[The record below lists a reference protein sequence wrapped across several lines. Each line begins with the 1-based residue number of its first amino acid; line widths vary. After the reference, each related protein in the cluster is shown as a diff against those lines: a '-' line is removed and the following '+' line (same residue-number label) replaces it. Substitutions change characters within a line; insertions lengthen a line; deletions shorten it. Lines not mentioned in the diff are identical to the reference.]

1 MIPHGYL
8 AHHGILGQKWGVRR
22 YQNPDGSLTAAG
34 KRRISSMNPDKLRN
48 ELHKDIRK
56 TRSKQSGWAEQWA
69 WDTTI
74 GKNSKKAT
82 NKYIN
87 DEKEYTKKNK
97 DTYRMLEQIDEDYI
111 NGDITE
117 DEYNKKYAS
126 YSKKLNYSKYNS
138 MKVYTK
144 NGVERVKE
152 FIDGYGSDINI
163 GYLKDLGYSDDAAK
177 YINTR
182 LLESKVKTIYE

>member
-1 MIPHGYL
+1 
-8 AHHGILGQKWGVRR
+8 
-22 YQNPDGSLTAAG
+22 
-34 KRRISSMNPDKLRN
+34 
-48 ELHKDIRK
+48 
-56 TRSKQSGWAEQWA
+56 
-69 WDTTI
+69 
-74 GKNSKKAT
+74 
-82 NKYIN
+82 
-87 DEKEYTKKNK
+87 
-97 DTYRMLEQIDEDYI
+97 MLEQIDEDYI

>member
-1 MIPHGYL
+1 MISHGYL

-22 YQNPDGSLTAAG
+22 YQNPDGTLTAAG
-34 KRRISSMNPDKLRN
+34 KRRIETMNPNKLRN
-48 ELHKDIRK
+48 ELNKDIRK
-56 TRSKQSGWAEQWA
+56 TRSKQSGWAEQWG
-69 WDTTI
+69 WSTTI
-74 GKNSKKAT
+74 GENSRKAT

>member
-1 MIPHGYL
+1 MSELYL
-8 AHHGILGQKWGVRR
+8 AHHGIKGQRWGVRR

-34 KRRISSMNPDKLRN
+34 KRRIETMNPDKLRN

-56 TRSKQSGWAEQWA
+56 TRSKQSGWAEQWG
-69 WDTTI
+69 WNTTI
-74 GKNSKKAT
+74 GKNSRKAT

-126 YSKKLNYSKYNS
+126 YSKKLNYNKYNS